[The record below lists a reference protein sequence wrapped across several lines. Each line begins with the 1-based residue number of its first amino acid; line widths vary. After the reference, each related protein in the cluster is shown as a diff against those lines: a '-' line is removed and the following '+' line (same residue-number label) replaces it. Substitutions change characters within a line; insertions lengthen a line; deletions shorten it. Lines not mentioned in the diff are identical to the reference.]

1 MLANEITKECAVLLT
16 DPTQS
21 YWSDA
26 ILLPLLNKA
35 NNELALLFEREEL
48 PILLEEQAPVT
59 TVEPGDT
66 TMDEIP
72 TDMVEPIRMWERA
85 LGSQEKWA
93 EVNQVINIDKN
104 FTTSNRV
111 AEWAWRRN
119 QIFINPPTI
128 ARDVMLD
135 YFRSIHPLD
144 TSGSIVEVPKA
155 KTWLAARTAQLACLH
170 VGNNPTRYEELTPEV
185 VRAEDIL
192 LRTMAKRV
200 QGAYGV
206 RRRPYRG
213 AMNRRSTVV

>member
-1 MLANEITKECAVLLT
+1 MLASDVMKEAAVLLT
-16 DPTQS
+16 DPQQM
-21 YWSDA
+21 YWSD
-26 ILLPLLNKA
+26 IVLLPLLNKA

-48 PILLEEQAPVT
+48 PILLEEQSPVT
-59 TVEPGDT
+59 KVDPGDKI
-66 TMDEIP
+66 MDEIP

-111 AEWAWRRN
+111 AEWAWRRA
-119 QIFINPPTI
+119 QIFITPPTQS
-128 ARDVMLD
+128 REVMLD
-135 YFRSIHPLD
+135 YFRTIMPLD
-144 TSGSIVEVPKA
+144 FAGSLVEVPKA

-170 VGNNPTRYEELTPEV
+170 VGNNPTRYNELDPEV
-185 VRAEDIL
+185 AKAEDVL
-192 LRTMAKRV
+192 LRTMGKRV